1 MRSRSSVDGVFSA
14 QKLPVAMD
22 GAEVK
27 AEVIS
32 DDELMSAVVGIIS
45 EHKR

>member
-1 MRSRSSVDGVFSA
+1 ME
-14 QKLPVAMD
+14 
-22 GAEVK
+22 GAEAK

-32 DDELMSAVVGIIS
+32 DDELMSAFAGIIS

>member
-1 MRSRSSVDGVFSA
+1 VRK
-14 QKLPVAMD
+14 KLPVAME

-45 EHKR
+45 EHRR

>member
-1 MRSRSSVDGVFSA
+1 ME
-14 QKLPVAMD
+14 

-32 DDELMSAVVGIIS
+32 DDELMAAVVGIIS
-45 EHKR
+45 EHRR